1 MKLSRASWPDPERR
15 RKSAA
20 SSEANPSTFLFT
32 FTKTHTATPLMSSP
46 SSAIEWAQLIL
57 ARRPRSGGGWSLCE
71 IRLTAA
77 EFASLTAWGQNLS
90 LDQFSMLSRGRAP
103 FEISGQKYKGSSIL
117 GLVLLLLESETARRQ
132 ATEGMVWACIRSL
145 GWSEEVGACLF
156 NSQGGASVLH
166 RLLLQEAAETF
177 NLRHLFGQEG
187 VHSWIDSIFLQF
199 GFTKRG
205 AFNRLGTWLHSPQVP
220 VAVSQLLLSSSASP
234 EFKELWNCLK
244 KVSREKIHSEPQR
257 RLLENSPW
265 ILPEWSADLL
275 AAAKKAQAPSHDW
288 LDESGEGHL
297 VESVRLI
304 QTREGE
310 AAAYAFEVNLGNPNA
325 LDLTEPAY
333 RIFWNNDAVGF
344 LQLEQGSYQLS
355 GGRLMLPATR
365 ADGELVLQAPNAAGP
380 ALRQR
385 LELWDPNDIVTVFSL
400 AGGRL
405 EDSCQGGL
413 RTGFHLI
420 YHACVQLRGRAQ
432 SRARLSEHWWCAT
445 VIPPAV
451 ELQLCTEEGELLWDA
466 SWVSAASSAAACPGL
481 RAEWKSVGGT
491 SFEEGKP
498 AVIRLSLPDG
508 LSLVSAHFN
517 GRRLAV
523 GQTPENPGLLE
534 VVLESADFLHT
545 PRLRVG
551 VRIGANRY
559 SVVLAMEDLWV
570 KAVFMEN
577 PEGQVLRYP
586 VEVPLRSGE
595 AKASRFKFP
604 ELWGP
609 TMKPV
614 LMEGHRI
621 VAEVDFTRPQR
632 LSGLSGYGAP
642 LSLVRDRFNA
652 HTPQSRFIVADK
664 VRNTDGLL
672 RSVKDTG
679 AEISLWLYHER
690 QPCAEDSVL
699 LLDSAGVW
707 HTVPSTQIVVDAA
720 LRQWTIPV
728 GQRGMP
734 PVVCVAVLYK
744 ETALGA
750 WQHPTEFRRLL
761 EAQEEPEQV
770 RAFAG
775 CIRAFKLPFLET
787 CSQRVYRAWIYKNL
801 PTVLAVWLCPFRLE
815 LGASCLREGY
825 PEDLWLEAVQ
835 EFFSTYV
842 VPLSVADA
850 RTLVAKVA
858 GVSPSGLGTIDNC
871 LGVLGDA
878 LRLLMEVS
886 PWLAAHAVR
895 EVLQACQAPAGEQK
909 KAQLLLARIAD
920 CPEDVWAQCSL
931 KMQVDERFW
940 SRLASQAARHGAN
953 KVYLEG
959 ADAWNVAVALKTPA
973 FRRRVGALI
982 LKASN

>member
-1 MKLSRASWPDPERR
+1 
-15 RKSAA
+15 
-20 SSEANPSTFLFT
+20 
-32 FTKTHTATPLMSSP
+32 MSSP
-46 SSAIEWAQLIL
+46 ASAFEWAQLIL
-57 ARRPRSGGGWSLCE
+57 ARRPRPGAHWSLCE

-77 EFASLTAWGQNLS
+77 EFASLSAWGQNLS
-90 LDQFSMLSRGRAP
+90 LAQFSSYSRNRDA
-103 FEISGQKYKGSSIL
+103 FEISGKTYTGSGIL
-117 GLVLLLLESETARRQ
+117 GLVLFLLESETARRQ
-132 ATEGMVWACIRSL
+132 ATEGMVWPCIRNL

-166 RLLLQEAAETF
+166 RMLLQEAAETF

-205 AFNRLGTWLHSPQVP
+205 AFNRLGSWLHSPQIP
-220 VAVSQLLLSSSASP
+220 VAVSQLLLSSSASR
-234 EFKELWNCLK
+234 EFTELWNCLR
-244 KVSREKIHSEPQR
+244 KVSREKTHSESQR

-265 ILPEWSADLL
+265 ILPEWTEELL
-275 AAAKKAQAPSHDW
+275 AAAKKAQAPSHGW
-288 LDESGEGHL
+288 LDESGVGNL
-297 VESVRLI
+297 VEGVRLI
-304 QTREGE
+304 QVRQGE
-310 AAAYAFEVNLGNPNA
+310 AAAYAFEVELGNPNA
-325 LDLTEPAY
+325 FDLTEPAY
-333 RIFWNNDAVGF
+333 RIFWNNEAVGF

-355 GGRLMLPATR
+355 GGRLLLPTTR
-365 ADGELVLQAPNAAGP
+365 ADGELVLQAPNAAEP

-400 AGGRL
+400 SGGRL
-405 EDSCQGGL
+405 EDSCQGNL

-420 YHACVQLRGRAQ
+420 HHSCVQLRGRVQ
-432 SRARLSEHWWCAT
+432 NRVQLSEHWWCAT
-445 VIPPAV
+445 VLPPAV
-451 ELQLCTEEGELLWDA
+451 ELQLCTDEGELLWDA
-466 SWVSAASSAAACPGL
+466 AWVSAASAAGACTGL
-481 RAEWKSVGGT
+481 RAEWKSLGGK

-498 AVIRLSLPDG
+498 AGIRLSLPEG
-508 LSLVSAHFN
+508 MSLVSAYFN
-517 GRRLAV
+517 GRRIAV
-523 GQTPENPGLLE
+523 GQTPESPGLLE

-545 PRLRVG
+545 PRLRVS
-551 VRIGANRY
+551 VRTGATRY
-559 SVVLAMEDLWV
+559 SVVLAMEELWV

-604 ELWGP
+604 RLWDP

-621 VAEVDFTRPQR
+621 VAAVDFSRPQR

-642 LSLVRDRFNA
+642 LALVRDRFNA
-652 HTPQSRFIVADK
+652 HATQSRFAVADK

-679 AEISLWLYHER
+679 AEISLWLYRER

-707 HTVPSTQIVVDAA
+707 HTVTSTEIVADAT
-720 LRQWTIPV
+720 LRQWTIPL

-734 PVVCVAVLYK
+734 PVVCVAILYR

-761 EAQEEPEQV
+761 EAHAEPEQV

-787 CSQRVYRAWIYKNL
+787 CSQRVYRAWINKNL
-801 PTVLAVWLCPFRLE
+801 PAVLAVWLCPFELE
-815 LGASCLREGY
+815 LGASCLREGH

-835 EFFSTYV
+835 EFFSTFV
-842 VPLSVADA
+842 VPLSADDA
-850 RTLVAKVA
+850 RTLVAAVA
-858 GVSPSGLGTIDNC
+858 GVCPSTLGAIDHC
-871 LGVLGDA
+871 LGALGDA

-886 PWLAAHAVR
+886 PWLGAHAVR
-895 EVLQACQAPAGEQK
+895 EVLKACQDPAGDQK
-909 KAQLLLARIAD
+909 KAQLLLSHLTD
-920 CPEDVWAQCSL
+920 CPTEVWAQCSQQ
-931 KMQVDERFW
+931 MQVDDGFW
-940 SRLASQAARHGAN
+940 SRLASQAARHGVN
-953 KVYLEG
+953 RVYLEG

-973 FRRRVGALI
+973 FRRRVSALI